1 MNSAYWEEEK
11 DRSIPAGKA
20 LRRLLPLLNP
30 HKKRLLLNL
39 VLLVVATTASILAPI
54 TVQSALDLHIVPMK
68 DSSGL
73 VVLALAYVLLQVIY
87 LTGTYFQR
95 VHLETIGQDIITAL
109 KRRCFDHITGLNV
122 NFFDNN
128 PVGRLMSRV
137 ESDGES
143 LRQMFASI
151 VVMVIGDLLLVA
163 GMLGVM
169 FYKNWRLT
177 LLVLTVAPVV
187 LVLIYWFQ
195 RFTTP
200 RFLKVRQ
207 RVADITATITEFLQG
222 MGVIQVFN
230 RQETARRRLNEV
242 NRSKFKVERS
252 AEWGVVS
259 FFNVIFFL
267 QNVAIALVLWFA
279 ADLTAG
285 EAVSIGVIY
294 MFVLY
299 VRRFFEPVA
308 RFSEEI
314 HVIQRAVAG
323 ARRIFGLLDTQEIIA
338 EPRSAKS
345 WRGFEK
351 KIGFENVWFSYK
363 GDDTYAVKKL
373 DFEVRKGEKV
383 ALVGVTG
390 GGKSTIVNLLLRFY
404 DPTRGRVTVDGIDI
418 RELNTVDLRAKFGL
432 VLQDIFL
439 FPGDVKENIALGDER
454 VSEEQMTRVSKL
466 VSADRFIDR
475 MPEGYK
481 TEISE
486 RGANLSRGERQ
497 LLSFARAMIQNPQ
510 VLLLDEATSSVDPDT
525 EKRITMAL
533 RRLLTGRTSVIIAH
547 RLSTILDA
555 DRILVIR
562 DGEIVERGSH
572 QELLAA
578 RGYYEQLFRLQ
589 FKELEEV
596 KVT

>member
-20 LRRLLPLLNP
+20 LRRLLPLLKP
-30 HKKRLLLNL
+30 HKRRLLINL
-39 VLLVVATTASILAPI
+39 VLLVVATVASILAPV
-54 TVQSALDLHIVPMK
+54 TVQRALDLHIVPMT
-68 DSSGL
+68 DFGGL
-73 VVLALAYVLLQVIY
+73 LYLALAYLLLQAIF
-87 LTGTYFQR
+87 LIGTYFQR
-95 VHLETIGQDIITAL
+95 VHLEIIGQDIITAL

-230 RQETARRRLNEV
+230 RQATARQRLNEA

-279 ADLTAG
+279 ADFTTG
-285 EAVSIGVIY
+285 EAVSVGVIY

-314 HVIQRAVAG
+314 HVIQRAIAG
-323 ARRIFGLLDTQEIIA
+323 ARRIFGLLDTNEIIA
-338 EPRSAKS
+338 EPEAAKS
-345 WRGFEK
+345 WRGLESKIAFED
-351 KIGFENVWFSYK
+351 VCFSYK
-363 GDDTYAVKKL
+363 GDETYAAKKL
-373 DFEVRKGEKV
+373 NFEVRKGEKV

-390 GGKSTIVNLLLRFY
+390 GGKSTIINLLLRLY
-404 DPTRGRVTVDGIDI
+404 DPTKGRVTVDGIDI
-418 RELNTVDLRAKFGL
+418 RELNTADLRAKFGL

-439 FPGDVKENIALGDER
+439 FPGNVKDNVALGDEH
-454 VSEEQMTRVSKL
+454 VSDEQLTRVSKL

-475 MPEGYK
+475 MPQGYK

-525 EKRITMAL
+525 ENRITMAL
-533 RRLLTGRTSVIIAH
+533 KRLLTGRTSIIIAH

-562 DGEIVERGSH
+562 DGEIVEKGSH

-578 RGYYEQLFRLQ
+578 KGYYEQLFRLQ